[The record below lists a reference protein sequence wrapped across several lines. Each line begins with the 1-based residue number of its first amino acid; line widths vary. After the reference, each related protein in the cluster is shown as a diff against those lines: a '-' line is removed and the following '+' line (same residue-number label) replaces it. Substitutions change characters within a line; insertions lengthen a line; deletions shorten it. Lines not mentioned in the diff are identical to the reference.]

1 VPIPVGQGLPGSG
14 AGAARPGAPATGPR
28 AGPTAAGGRQP
39 AGAAPGPAT
48 TQPGRGLTGA
58 GSQQPGG
65 TGVPSSAGISG
76 AKSKSKDTSIRVYNG
91 RTHYNEWAFV
101 YTPQIQA
108 AGQGGA
114 PGTAAPGQRSGQP
127 GAPGPPGQ
135 RGQPNDP
142 FGRGRGTNPSPNPFG
157 PTN

>member
-1 VPIPVGQGLPGSG
+1 
-14 AGAARPGAPATGPR
+14 
-28 AGPTAAGGRQP
+28 
-39 AGAAPGPAT
+39 
-48 TQPGRGLTGA
+48 
-58 GSQQPGG
+58 
-65 TGVPSSAGISG
+65 
-76 AKSKSKDTSIRVYNG
+76 TSIRVYNG

-157 PTN
+157 PTNPPGGGGGGFGSPAQPIFGPPSTPRGRE